1 MPLLLLWPA
10 SLVLMWF
17 VAQNIADKPFDRALE
32 YKVQTL
38 ARLVVVRDHSMSFQL
53 TEDTR
58 ELLRDD
64 VDEIYFQ
71 VLGIRGELLGGEKD
85 LPLPSLPAAVKKST
99 DAEVVIYR
107 DDEIRGLPIR
117 MAYIWVHTSLPDA
130 QDVLVQVAETRGNR
144 SILATDII
152 KGVMLPQF
160 AILPMVVLLVWFAL
174 YLGTR
179 PMKLLENTIR
189 TRQLDDLSP
198 LDEAI
203 VPLEVVPLVSSVNGL
218 LTRLKDAM
226 VTQKRFLTDAAHQL
240 KTPLAGLRMQ
250 AELALRQSH
259 SAEDLKQSLQQIGRA
274 SIRATHTVNQL
285 LALARADGDGQ
296 VMPEKLCNLSE
307 MAKEVIQDALPKA
320 MEKHIDLGFES
331 ANISRQLAKNKT
343 VRANPTLIKEL
354 IRNLIDN
361 ALNYTPSTLEQP
373 GIVTVRVL
381 TDDQACILQV
391 EDSGIGIPDVEKHL
405 VMQPFYRA
413 LGTNTDGS
421 GLGLTIVQEIA
432 KKHGAVLSIEDTKPG
447 HIPTG
452 ARFTIRFSLASR
464 DQIDSL

>member
-17 VAQNIADKPFDRALE
+17 VAQNIANKPFDRALE
-32 YKVQTL
+32 YKVQTI
-38 ARLVVVRDHSMSFQL
+38 ARLVVVQGNTVKFEM
-53 TEDTR
+53 TADTR

-64 VDEIYFQ
+64 VDQVYFQ
-71 VLGIRGELLGGEKD
+71 VLGIRGELLDGEKD
-85 LPLPSLPAAVKKST
+85 LPLPPLPSVVKKST
-99 DAEVVIYR
+99 EAELVYR

-117 MAYIWVHTSLPDA
+117 MAYVWVRTSLPDA
-130 QDVLVQVAETRGNR
+130 QDILVQVAETRENR

-152 KGVMLPQF
+152 KGIMLPQF
-160 AILPMVVLLVWFAL
+160 IILPMAVLLVWFAL
-174 YLGTR
+174 YRGTR
-179 PMKLLENTIR
+179 PMKLLENRIR
-189 TRQLDDLSP
+189 LRKPDDLSP
-198 LDEAI
+198 LDEVI

-218 LTRLKDAM
+218 LARLKDAM

-259 SAEDLKQSLQQIGRA
+259 STEDLKLSLQQIGRS

-285 LALARADGDGQ
+285 LALARAEGDGQ
-296 VMPEKLCNLSE
+296 VMPEQVCNLSDLV
-307 MAKEVIQDALPKA
+307 KDVIQDALPKA
-320 MEKHIDLGFES
+320 IEKHIDLGFES
-331 ANISRQLAKNKT
+331 ANVPRQLAKNKM

-361 ALNYTPSTLEQP
+361 ALNYTPSTSEQP
-373 GIVTVRVL
+373 GIVTVRVF
-381 TDDQACILQV
+381 TDDQTCILQV
-391 EDSGIGIPDVEKHL
+391 EDSGVGIPDAEKQL

-413 LGTNTDGS
+413 LGTNADGS
-421 GLGLTIVQEIA
+421 GLGLAIVQEIA
-432 KKHGAVLSIEDTKPG
+432 KKHGAVLTIEDAKPG

-452 ARFTIRFSLASR
+452 AKFTIRFFLNPR
-464 DQIDSL
+464 DRPDNR

>member
-17 VAQNIADKPFDRALE
+17 VAQNIANKPFDRALE

-38 ARLVVVRDHSMSFQL
+38 ARLVVVHNNSVIFQMNS
-53 TEDTR
+53 DTR

-64 VDEIYFQ
+64 VDQVYFQ
-71 VLGIRGELLGGEKD
+71 VLGIHGELLDGEKD
-85 LPLPSLPAAVKKST
+85 LPVPTLPTVVRKLSDV
-99 DAEVVIYR
+99 EVIYK
-107 DDEIRGLPIR
+107 DAEIRGLPIR
-117 MAYIWVHTSLPDA
+117 MAYVWVHTSVPDA
-130 QDVLVQVAETRGNR
+130 QDILVQVAETRENR

-152 KGVMLPQF
+152 KGIMLPQF
-160 AILPMVVLLVWFAL
+160 IILPMAVLLVWFAL
-174 YLGTR
+174 YRGTR
-179 PMKLLENTIR
+179 PLKLLENRIISR
-189 TRQLDDLSP
+189 KPDDLSP

-203 VPLEVVPLVSSVNGL
+203 VPLEVAPLVSSVNGL
-218 LTRLKDAM
+218 LMRLKLAM

-250 AELALRQSH
+250 AELALRQSQ
-259 SAEDLKQSLQQIGRA
+259 STEDLKQSLQQIGRS

-285 LALARADGDGQ
+285 LALARAEGEGQ
-296 VMPEKLCNLSE
+296 VMPEQVCNLSDLV
-307 MAKEVIQDALPKA
+307 KDVIQDALPKA
-320 MEKHIDLGFES
+320 IEKHIDLGFES
-331 ANISRQLAKNKT
+331 TNIPGQFVKNKS

-361 ALNYTPSTLEQP
+361 ALNYTPSTAEQP
-373 GIVTVRVL
+373 GVVTARVF
-381 TDDQACILQV
+381 TDDQTCILQV
-391 EDSGIGIPDVEKHL
+391 EDSGIGIPDAEKQL

-421 GLGLTIVQEIA
+421 GLGLAIVHEIV
-432 KKHGAVLSIEDTKPG
+432 KKHGAVLTIEDANPG

-452 ARFTIRFSLASR
+452 AKFTIRFFLNPR
-464 DQIDSL
+464 DRLDNQ